1 LKKRWHA
8 DFRNGKHVVVVVVSE
23 SAAGRHWII
32 TAYIARK
39 LAEGELE
46 WGREADIFHIDKCPP
61 YAGQESEELGDD
73 VIGAG
78 GRFKQLWDES
88 P

>member
-1 LKKRWHA
+1 MKTTRRDVLFLP

-32 TAYIARK
+32 TACIARK

-46 WGREADIFHIDKCPP
+46 WQR
-61 YAGQESEELGDD
+61 S
-73 VIGAG
+73 
-78 GRFKQLWDES
+78 
-88 P
+88 